1 MSGSCTTSQQQRSVY
16 RFSRRI
22 LFETLLTCPKHHICF
37 SRRPEEEEEEEAIVG
52 TSLLL
57 LFRPLLER

>member
-1 MSGSCTTSQQQRSVY
+1 
-16 RFSRRI
+16 

-37 SRRPEEEEEEEAIVG
+37 SRRPEEEEEEEEAIVG